1 MENLVDASPRLLG
14 TASLSPLGYGCW
26 RLVAMSEQDA
36 LAQRLA
42 ELAKREGVNQ
52 SAIAL
57 AFVLAHPSRPV
68 ALVGSISP
76 QRIADAAQALSVHLD
91 RADVYG
97 IIQVSMGESLP

>member
-26 RLVAMSEQDA
+26 
-36 LAQRLA
+36 
-42 ELAKREGVNQ
+42 
-52 SAIAL
+52 
-57 AFVLAHPSRPV
+57 RPV

-97 IIQVSMGESLP
+97 IIQASMGESLP